1 MDGIDLKERLAYG
14 LFNVISAYAIY
25 DKGIDICSPLK
36 KYVFVESS
44 NSSPEQDL
52 CKLIAC
58 VLYHTQ
64 DEVSTFWI
72 AISLVEYYDMRQ
84 FY

>member
-1 MDGIDLKERLAYG
+1 M
-14 LFNVISAYAIY
+14 
-25 DKGIDICSPLK
+25 
-36 KYVFVESS
+36 
-44 NSSPEQDL
+44 
-52 CKLIAC
+52 AC
-58 VLYHTQ
+58 VLYHTR